1 MISINATL
9 LAQVIHF
16 LILMFILNRLMF
28 QPLLKLIRDRKEY
41 TDKTGNRIKSLENDA
56 ERLRQEFIS
65 KENDARKNAV
75 EERAEYRGTGIVKG
89 SELIEESRKEVA
101 AIKLNADKEIEAEVN
116 KTKSLLYDEAAAL
129 AGEMTERVIGRRISA

>member
-1 MISINATL
+1 
-9 LAQVIHF
+9 
-16 LILMFILNRLMF
+16 LMFILNRLMF

-89 SELIEESRKEVA
+89 SELIEESRKEVT

>member
-41 TDKTGNRIKSLENDA
+41 TEETSKKIKSIENDT
-56 ERLRQEFIS
+56 EKLRQEFIS
-65 KENDARKNAV
+65 KENDARKNAA
-75 EERAEYRGTGIVKG
+75 EERAQYRDAGMVK
-89 SELIEESRKEVA
+89 SNELIEESRKEVA
-101 AIKLNADKEIEAEVN
+101 TIKAKADKEIEGEVD
-116 KTKSLLYDEAAAL
+116 KTQSLVHEEAAAL
-129 AGEMTERVIGRRISA
+129 AGEITEKVIGRRISA

>member
-28 QPLLKLIRDRKEY
+28 QPLLKLIRERKEY
-41 TDKTGNRIKSLENDA
+41 TEETSNRIKSLEKDT
-56 ERLRQEFIS
+56 ERLRQEFIF
-65 KENDARKNAV
+65 KENDARKNATA
-75 EERAEYRGTGIVKG
+75 ERAEYRGVGIIEG

-101 AIKLNADKEIEAEVN
+101 AIKTKADREIEAEFN
-116 KTKSLLYDEAAAL
+116 KTQSLLHDEAEAL
-129 AGEMTERVIGRRISA
+129 AGDITEMVVGRRISA

>member
-28 QPLLKLIRDRKEY
+28 QPLLKLIKDRKEY
-41 TDKTGNRIKSLENDA
+41 TDKTGNRITSLENDA

-65 KENDARKNAV
+65 KENDARRSAA
-75 EERAEYRGTGIVKG
+75 EERAEYRGAGIIEG
-89 SELIEESRKEVA
+89 SELIEKSRKEVA
-101 AIKLNADKEIEAEVN
+101 EIKVKADEEIEAEVN
-116 KTKSLLYDEAAAL
+116 KTQSLLHDEAAAL